1 MTVKEAIKEIETA
14 QSLAR
19 FLDKTA
25 EGVLDERE
33 GASFERASLMLQT
46 YAAMIMEME
55 VMDP

>member
-1 MTVKEAIKEIETA
+1 MKEIETA

-46 YAAMIMEME
+46 YAAMIMEMK

>member
-1 MTVKEAIKEIETA
+1 MKEIETA

-25 EGVLDERE
+25 EGVLNEYE

-46 YAAMIMEME
+46 YAAMIMDMK
-55 VMDP
+55 VMNKS